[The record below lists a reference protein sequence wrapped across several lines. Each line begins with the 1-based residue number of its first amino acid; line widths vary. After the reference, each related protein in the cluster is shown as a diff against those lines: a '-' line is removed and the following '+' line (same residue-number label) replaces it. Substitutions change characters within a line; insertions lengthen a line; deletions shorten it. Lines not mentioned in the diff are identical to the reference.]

1 MKSDNLSIEER
12 LSQLPVK
19 ERARLA
25 LELIESLE
33 PGADES
39 VDELWLD
46 EAERRLEAY
55 DQGSLQAR
63 DMDDAMSEIER
74 RLK

>member
-1 MKSDNLSIEER
+1 MKPDNLSIEEK
-12 LSQLPVK
+12 LSQLPDK

-33 PGADES
+33 PVTDES

-46 EAERRLEAY
+46 VAERRLEAC
-55 DQGSLQAR
+55 DQGGLQAR
-63 DMDDAMSEIER
+63 DMDDAVSEIER